1 MTTDTMIPQYN
12 TIIFTDVWSSAED
25 FKEEYSAS
33 ALANAISADS
43 QDVLFYLLYAKY
55 GNSPIANRDI
65 TQFKYKVYSIIY
77 QYGPTWEKRLD
88 IQKKL
93 RELDETSLLTGS
105 MQIYNHAFNPS
116 SEPSTD
122 STEALPFISDQNVS
136 NTKRSKLDAYT
147 ILWDMLKTDVTD
159 QFLKRFE
166 SLFKKFVIPE
176 QTLLYVS
183 EEEEA

>member
-1 MTTDTMIPQYN
+1 MDTMIPEYN
-12 TIIFTDVWSSAED
+12 TVKFTDIWSSAED
-25 FKEEYSAS
+25 FKEEYSDS
-33 ALANAISADS
+33 ALAGAISDDS
-43 QDVLFYLLYAKY
+43 QDVLFYLLYARY
-55 GNSPIANRDI
+55 GNSPIANRDQ

-77 QYGPTWEKRLD
+77 QYGPTWEKRLE
-88 IQKKL
+88 IQKNL
-93 RELDETSLLTGS
+93 RELDDTALLTGS

-116 SEPSTD
+116 AEPSTD
-122 STEALPFISDQNVS
+122 SSEALPFISDQNVS

-159 QFLKRFE
+159 QFLRRFE

-183 EEEEA
+183 EKED

>member
-1 MTTDTMIPQYN
+1 
-12 TIIFTDVWSSAED
+12 
-25 FKEEYSAS
+25 
-33 ALANAISADS
+33 
-43 QDVLFYLLYAKY
+43 
-55 GNSPIANRDI
+55 
-65 TQFKYKVYSIIY
+65 
-77 QYGPTWEKRLD
+77 
-88 IQKKL
+88 
-93 RELDETSLLTGS
+93 